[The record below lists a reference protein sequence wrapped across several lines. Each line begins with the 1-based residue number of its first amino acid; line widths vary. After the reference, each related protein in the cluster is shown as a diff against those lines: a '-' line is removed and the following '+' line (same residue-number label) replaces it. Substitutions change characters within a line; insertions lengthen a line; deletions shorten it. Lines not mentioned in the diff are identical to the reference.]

1 MIPLIAGELKQVN
14 VSLSPVSAIP
24 VAVVMQGVNI
34 RDITSGEGAG
44 DPGAGPVTIPLG
56 HAIHPMPHGVNNTDT
71 EVMFDLH
78 CWCIAPSGKKAG
90 EIISPFYN
98 KSHTA
103 GVPPGGGI
111 GVGGVDFVLDET
123 GIWHYIEK
131 IEFIPESPVVPVV
144 EGDWPITVV

>member
-24 VAVVMQGVNI
+24 VAIVMQGVNI

-78 CWCIAPSGKKAG
+78 CWCVAPSGKKAG
-90 EIISPFYN
+90 ELYIPLYN
-98 KSHTA
+98 KPKTG
-103 GVPPGGGI
+103 GVLPGGEFG
-111 GVGGVDFVLDET
+111 GSGVDFVLDET

-144 EGDWPITVV
+144 EGDWPIEVV